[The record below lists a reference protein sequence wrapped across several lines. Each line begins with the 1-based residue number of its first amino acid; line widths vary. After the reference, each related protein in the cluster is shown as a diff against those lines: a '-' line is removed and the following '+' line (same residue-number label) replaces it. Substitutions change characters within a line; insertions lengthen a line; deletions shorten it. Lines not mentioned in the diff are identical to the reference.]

1 MALTEKDKELL
12 SADDQKKIDFLTK
25 VYDNAKAKGDTNT
38 MNDAASQASTIRNNA
53 GYKTDSS
60 GNYTGRITS
69 GSGTVLGSSSSNT
82 SGNSQYSNG
91 NYTIGSEKGQQIAQS
106 MGFGAENAYTASDGS
121 VWTKNN
127 DGTISVNH
135 NGTIT
140 QNAYTPTDYSVLL
153 KQQMAAGLPYQDV
166 QNTLNARVDKA
177 TGDPALEKYAYDEWY
192 DRAWDYIQNAKAAE
206 TQQNEVEKGSNWRDS
221 YTASNPAPTYSGTD
235 SRIDDLLDEILKREG
250 FSYNAAADPLYY
262 QYQNMYKREGD
273 RAMRDTLAEVA
284 SGAGGMNSYAVTAAQ
299 QAQNYYNSQL
309 ADKIPELYQ
318 LAYEMYLTDIDNKVR
333 DLGLLQQMD
342 ATEYNRYRDTM
353 QDWKD
358 DRNFAYGAY
367 QDAIAQGNW
376 QTQFD
381 YNADVNDRDFAYNDY
396 WANKEW
402 NEAEDD
408 EKLTNSRYDTESA
421 KAEVEWYVSM
431 GVMPKADL
439 ISKAGMDYDTI
450 AQMVEQQKASSVPSS
465 SSSDGSYNNDTNTLS
480 AKDAYSRIKDIT
492 SQGVMPNESLIE
504 QAGMD
509 YNTVLQ
515 MAIANGYYPEEEP
528 EVGTPTDETQTGE
541 VDFMSMNDYQSM
553 REILDKELAEKGAGQ
568 VMVTLDAALNEG
580 AIGYGT
586 YQELR
591 AYYLTTN
598 SIGNNYAT

>member
-60 GNYTGRITS
+60 GNYTGLITS
-69 GSGTVLGSSSSNT
+69 GSGTVLGSSSSNI

-153 KQQMAAGLPYQDV
+153 GQQMKAGLPWQDV
-166 QNTLNARVDKA
+166 QNTLDARVEKA
-177 TGDPALEKYAYDEWY
+177 KGDPALGAYAYDKVY
-192 DRAWDYIQNAKAAE
+192 DKAWDYIQNAKAAE
-206 TQQNEVEKGSNWRDS
+206 TQQNEVDKGSNWRDS

-235 SRIDDLLDEILKREG
+235 SRIDDLLDEILNREG

-262 QYQNMYKREGD
+262 QYRNMYKREGD

-439 ISKAGMDYDTI
+439 IAKAGMDYDTI
-450 AQMVEQQKASSVPSS
+450 AQMVEQQKANSVISNSS
-465 SSSDGSYNNDTNTLS
+465 GSGKNNNDDDPYALS
-480 AKDAYSRIKDIT
+480 AKDAYARIEDIV
-492 SQGVMPNESLIE
+492 SLGVMPNETLIE

-515 MAIANGYYPEEEP
+515 MAIANGYEPEEEP
-528 EVGTPTDETQTGE
+528 EGDTTPTGNE
-541 VDFMSMNDYQSM
+541 VDFMNLSDVQAM
-553 REILDKELAEKGAGQ
+553 REYLDQRLAQYGAGRVMKELD
-568 VMVTLDAALNEG
+568 DAYNEG

-598 SIGNNYAT
+598 NIGNNYAM